1 MARRGDGIYLRGR
14 TWWLDFRHDG
24 KRYVVRFG
32 TQHQPDGRARHG
44 QREAGGDPER
54 GGGDLHEI
62 SRHTP
67 LISSNT
73 SSLVSRPFRTS
84 TRRVASVSNIIAR
97 SSSSKVTTWRGSS
110 FLAISHLTAFCRPC
124 RDSPSLT
131 PPILSAFS
139 VESWLPAVNPSLCHA
154 NSVCLGFILCREGV
168 PSLGVVKLECVS
180 MSLLSPCHH
189 RLRWPSP

>member
-32 TQHQPDGRARHG
+32 TQHQPDGRARHR

-73 SSLVSRPFRTS
+73 SSLVSRPFLTRNLLPARAAFGTS
-84 TRRVASVSNIIAR
+84 
-97 SSSSKVTTWRGSS
+97 GSPIR
-110 FLAISHLTAFCRPC
+110 LAIQDYRMV
-124 RDSPSLT
+124 R
-131 PPILSAFS
+131 IL
-139 VESWLPAVNPSLCHA
+139 H
-154 NSVCLGFILCREGV
+154 
-168 PSLGVVKLECVS
+168 
-180 MSLLSPCHH
+180 
-189 RLRWPSP
+189 

>member
-97 SSSSKVTTWRGSS
+97 SSSSKVTSWRGSS
-110 FLAISHLTAFCRPC
+110 FSAMAYFLLRCAPDDLSGLGQ
-124 RDSPSLT
+124 PSTGASSGDHAGSTVVAGAWKDL
-131 PPILSAFS
+131 ICGG
-139 VESWLPAVNPSLCHA
+139 WL
-154 NSVCLGFILCREGV
+154 LGI
-168 PSLGVVKLECVS
+168 
-180 MSLLSPCHH
+180 
-189 RLRWPSP
+189 